1 VRRAAVLCWVAAALA
16 LVFAVAVWLG
26 NGLSGE
32 AAVALSWRLAVLPL
46 LFLLAGGLSCVAAGS
61 MKNGAPRTGMWL
73 AVLTA
78 CVGFAGALLQQSPPE
93 VAVVAAAWLIVAVP
107 TLIAARSARRASRQ
121 SPAEPAP

>member
-61 MKNGAPRTGMWL
+61 MNSAPRTGMWL

-93 VAVVAAAWLIVAVP
+93 VAVVAAAWLIVAGP

-121 SPAEPAP
+121 SPSEPAP